1 MKLSLQML
9 ERAIQMKSA
18 NVEEIAMRVS
28 KTLVE
33 QIDNLSII
41 ASNFSDFAKLPVSHK
56 EVFLLND
63 VLRAVTGMY
72 HNDQTN
78 DFLFVIPEYDISLF
92 ADKSQIIRVFTNIIQ
107 NAIQSIPEDR
117 KGKIALTVTRVSERN
132 VRIAIADN
140 GMGITEEKADSLFVP
155 YFTTKSS
162 GSGLGL
168 AMCKDI
174 IEESGGRIAFSSKPR
189 QGTVFYIDLPV
200 YPSGDAE

>member
-1 MKLSLQML
+1 
-9 ERAIQMKSA
+9 
-18 NVEEIAMRVS
+18 
-28 KTLVE
+28 
-33 QIDNLSII
+33 
-41 ASNFSDFAKLPVSHK
+41 
-56 EVFLLND
+56 
-63 VLRAVTGMY
+63 
-72 HNDQTN
+72 
-78 DFLFVIPEYDISLF
+78 VIPEYDISLF

>member
-1 MKLSLQML
+1 ML

-72 HNDQTN
+72 HNDQSN